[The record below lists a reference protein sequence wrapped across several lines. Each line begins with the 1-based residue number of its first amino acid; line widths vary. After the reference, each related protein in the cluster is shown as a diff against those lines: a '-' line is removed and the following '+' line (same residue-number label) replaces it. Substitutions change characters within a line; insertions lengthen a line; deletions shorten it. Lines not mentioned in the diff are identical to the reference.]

1 MQVMSPLPLR
11 RVIRNSNLDSSVIT
25 PFCCV
30 TLRVSENWLATLRA
44 YNRRGFPLLV
54 LVTLSTTVITS
65 VQIKQNISLVS
76 LLLDAAAALFRT
88 PTGYR
93 CGRMQTQSPIA
104 NNGGFPYHGTKLR
117 IKTLLILSDSS
128 VTTPSLL
135 SPIIFGEEG
144 RGVGGCHYHNSSLT
158 TPQSPLTLSLPSL
171 WVSTIR

>member
-1 MQVMSPLPLR
+1 MSPLPLR

-30 TLRVSENWLATLRA
+30 TLCVSENWLATLRA
-44 YNRRGFPLLV
+44 YNCRGFPLLV

-65 VQIKQNISLVS
+65 VQPGKPLIGCCRC
-76 LLLDAAAALFRT
+76 FT

-93 CGRMQTQSPIA
+93 CGRMQTQSIIA

-117 IKTLLILSDSS
+117 IKTLLTLSDSS

-144 RGVGGCHYHNSSLT
+144 RGVGGCHYHSSSLT
-158 TPQSPLTLSLPSL
+158 TPQTPLTLSLPSL